1 MKERESLTRRIGM
14 LSLPTSIAE
23 INQLIANRVQESLHL
38 EYKDSRAILDG
49 EFRDKLTKQISAFAN
64 SDGGLLIYG
73 VQEQRNLPVCI
84 DDGVEHKLCSRER
97 IESLILNGVSPR
109 IEGIRIGVLPVSTGT
124 SICAIEIP
132 KSFHGPHQ
140 SSDHKYY
147 KRFNFQSVPMEDYE
161 IRDVRNRRR
170 VVPRLVSIEVLI
182 RRRFLVYLTVSNV
195 GDQTAE
201 DVRFD
206 LPDELLPWVQ
216 EQKLR
221 LLTNGIKHL
230 HPKQEYS
237 FRYSFTNA
245 VVRED
250 SPVPNR
256 FDISVSYWHPEMEQR
271 TSDTFHFDLMD
282 YCGSAL
288 FESDIY
294 EHGKEIKEA
303 IKKLTDELT
312 KLNAYVG
319 RLVPVAKATG
329 LDLSV
334 STLRNLGHLVRGDE
348 QLEKLDPENVSYE
361 VFMEVL
367 GVDVET
373 ADRLEGFF
381 RQGNSESGLEELEGM
396 TEQLLGKIKQHFNLS

>member
-1 MKERESLTRRIGM
+1 M

-23 INQLIANRVQESLHL
+23 VNQLIANRVQESLHL

-49 EFRDKLTKQISAFAN
+49 EFREKLTKQISAFAN

-73 VQEQRNLPVCI
+73 VQEQGNLPVGM
-84 DDGVEHKLCSRER
+84 DNGVEHKLCSRER

-109 IEGIRIGVLPVSTGT
+109 IEGIRIAVLPVSTST
-124 SICAIEIP
+124 SICSIEIP
-132 KSFHGPHQ
+132 KSFGGRHQ

-147 KRFNFQSVPMEDYE
+147 KRFDFQSVPMEDYE

-170 VVPRLVSIEVLI
+170 VVPRLVSIEVVI
-182 RRRFLVYLTVSNV
+182 RRGSLVYLTVSNV

-206 LPDELLPWVQ
+206 LPDELLPWVK
-216 EQKLR
+216 EQKMR
-221 LLTNGIKHL
+221 LLINGIKHVQ
-230 HPKQEYS
+230 PKQEYS
-237 FRYSFTNA
+237 FRYSFTSA
-245 VVRED
+245 VVRDD
-250 SPVPNR
+250 SPVPNS
-256 FDISVSYWHPEMEQR
+256 FDITVSYRHPEMGQR
-271 TSDTFHFDLMD
+271 ISDTFHFDLRD
-282 YCGSAL
+282 YYGSAL
-288 FESDIY
+288 FESDIH

-319 RLVPVAKATG
+319 RLAPVAKATG

-334 STLRNLGHLVRGDE
+334 STLRNLGHLVKGDG
-348 QLEKLDPENVSYE
+348 QLEKLDPENASYD

-381 RQGNSESGLEELEGM
+381 RQGTSDSGLEELEGM
-396 TEQLLGKIKQHFNLS
+396 TRQLLEKIRQHFKLS